1 VIIGAA
7 MESRTIRGTEDPERA
22 TPGHRIA
29 AILPCYRVGGRVL
42 DVIARIGPECE
53 RIYVVD
59 DCCPEKTGELVE
71 RECRDARV
79 RVLRHDR
86 NRGVGAAMTTGY
98 RAACDDGCTILVKI
112 DGDGQMDPALLP
124 RFIGPIVAGQADYT
138 KGNRFWDLANL
149 RGMPAGRIVGNLGLS
164 FLTKLSSG
172 YWDVFD
178 PTNGYTALH
187 AAVARRLPLDRV
199 HSGYFFESDLLFR
212 LATVRAVVVDVPM
225 DARYGDERSSLR
237 PARVFGTFLFG
248 NARNAVKRI
257 FYNYFLRDFSVATL
271 ELIAGAALLAF
282 GAVVGVEA
290 WTTSARTGQP
300 TLPGTVMLSG
310 LPILAGLQL
319 LLAFLSFDIAAL
331 PRRPIHPA
339 LEAAANAAR
348 AGDGLAASPTRVAP
362 D

>member
-1 VIIGAA
+1 
-7 MESRTIRGTEDPERA
+7 MESRTIRGAELPERA
-22 TPGHRIA
+22 TAGHRIA

-59 DCCPEKTGELVE
+59 DGCPERTGELVE
-71 RECRDARV
+71 RECRDPRV
-79 RVLRHDR
+79 RVLRHEK
-86 NRGVGAAMTTGY
+86 NQGVGGAVTTGY

-124 RFIGPIVAGQADYT
+124 RFIGPIVAGQADYA

-199 HSGYFFESDLLFR
+199 HRGYFFESDLLFR

-248 NARNAVKRI
+248 NVRNTAKRV

-271 ELIAGAALLAF
+271 ELIVGAVLLAF
-282 GAVVGVEA
+282 GVVVGTEA
-290 WTTSARTGQP
+290 WMTSARTGQP
-300 TLPGTVMLSG
+300 TLPGTVMLAG

-319 LLAFLSFDIAAL
+319 LLAFLSYDIAAV

-339 LEAAANAAR
+339 LEAAAAAAR
-348 AGDGLAASPTRVAP
+348 TGERQTARPVRATPE
-362 D
+362 